1 MPKRTFEIVNKP
13 LARREGPE
21 KVTGKAQY
29 IGDMKLPNMVY
40 GKILRSPFP
49 SAKVL
54 KIDADKAR
62 EVPGVVTV
70 LTRDDFS
77 DIDPYFGPALRDR
90 PILAIDKVR
99 YVGDPVAA
107 VAACDEATAEAA
119 LELID
124 VDYEEIP
131 ALHTVDDALKPDAP
145 ILHEKLRPAGHFQDL
160 ASIRLGEEGNIAH
173 RFRYERGDVE
183 KEFRRADYVFEHT
196 FTTPPVHH
204 CNLEPHV
211 AIAQWEQDELTVWS
225 ATQNP
230 FPVRAELA
238 NIFKMPLSKVRV
250 IASYLGGGNGGKAYA
265 KIEPLVA
272 ALARKAGR
280 PVKIALSMEEA
291 FKTITRHAT
300 QYRLKTGVNKEG
312 EITARECV
320 IYWDKGAYGDI
331 GIRLIRKSGYT
342 ACGPYRIPNLKI
354 DSCAVYTNKV
364 PAGALRGY
372 GVAQTTW
379 AIEQQ
384 TDIIAKEL
392 GIDPVEFRLKN
403 LLNKEEEFAPG
414 DPVDCD
420 FKQGLR
426 TLAEAFD
433 WGKGKGKNRGKGVA
447 CFLKATIAPSISQ
460 AIVRV
465 HPDGS
470 VTLLTTT
477 TEMGQGARTV
487 LCQILAEELSVPFDK
502 ISLAEPDTSRT
513 PYDMATVS
521 SRSTVTMGL
530 AVQKAARDAKRQLI
544 EMASKMLAVEEGG
557 LTIRSGCIYKKGTE
571 EGVPYSEVIRD
582 QLLGGEVIGV
592 GTYKGEK
599 NSVVPLGAHTPF
611 WEVAFGGAEVEVDQE
626 TGDIKLLRYV
636 TAPDVGKVI
645 NPLLCR
651 GQSDGSVLF
660 GIGQTLF
667 EEMIYEDGQL
677 LNPNFVDYAIP
688 RFSDCPRQLE
698 TIFIENEDGAGPY
711 GAKGVG
717 EGDLIPVAAAIGN
730 ALHDAVGVRLFDLPI
745 TPEKILTALKRKGES
760 TGKGG

>member
-1 MPKRTFEIVNKP
+1 VILWIVT
-13 LARREGPE
+13 L
-21 KVTGKAQY
+21 
-29 IGDMKLPNMVY
+29 
-40 GKILRSPFP
+40 S
-49 SAKVL
+49 
-54 KIDADKAR
+54 
-62 EVPGVVTV
+62 
-70 LTRDDFS
+70 
-77 DIDPYFGPALRDR
+77 
-90 PILAIDKVR
+90 
-99 YVGDPVAA
+99 
-107 VAACDEATAEAA
+107 
-119 LELID
+119 
-124 VDYEEIP
+124 
-131 ALHTVDDALKPDAP
+131 
-145 ILHEKLRPAGHFQDL
+145 
-160 ASIRLGEEGNIAH
+160 
-173 RFRYERGDVE
+173 RG
-183 KEFRRADYVFEHT
+183 
-196 FTTPPVHH
+196 
-204 CNLEPHV
+204 
-211 AIAQWEQDELTVWS
+211 
-225 ATQNP
+225 
-230 FPVRAELA
+230 
-238 NIFKMPLSKVRV
+238 
-250 IASYLGGGNGGKAYA
+250 
-265 KIEPLVA
+265 
-272 ALARKAGR
+272 
-280 PVKIALSMEEA
+280 
-291 FKTITRHAT
+291 
-300 QYRLKTGVNKEG
+300 
-312 EITARECV
+312 
-320 IYWDKGAYGDI
+320 
-331 GIRLIRKSGYT
+331 
-342 ACGPYRIPNLKI
+342 
-354 DSCAVYTNKV
+354 
-364 PAGALRGY
+364 
-372 GVAQTTW
+372 
-379 AIEQQ
+379 
-384 TDIIAKEL
+384 
-392 GIDPVEFRLKN
+392 
-403 LLNKEEEFAPG
+403 
-414 DPVDCD
+414 
-420 FKQGLR
+420 
-426 TLAEAFD
+426 
-433 WGKGKGKNRGKGVA
+433 
-447 CFLKATIAPSISQ
+447 FLKATIAPSISQ

-557 LTIRSGCIYKKGTE
+557 LSIRSGCIYKKGTE